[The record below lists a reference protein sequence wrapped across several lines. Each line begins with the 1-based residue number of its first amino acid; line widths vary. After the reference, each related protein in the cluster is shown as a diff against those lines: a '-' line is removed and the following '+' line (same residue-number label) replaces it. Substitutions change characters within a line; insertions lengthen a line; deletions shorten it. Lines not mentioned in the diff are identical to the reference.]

1 MKAFP
6 DSSDGTSSQNDQD
19 RNKNSG
25 DSEEGVAQLKR
36 GLVSGSRS
44 RETALVTPHFTSR
57 LGFPQSGETR
67 VTQTVTPRSLFL
79 EFHEPWD
86 AIHNAND
93 ANITLCLIHEA
104 LV

>member
-1 MKAFP
+1 MKGFP

-44 RETALVTPHFTSR
+44 RETALVTPNFTSR
-57 LGFPQSGETR
+57 LGFPQSGEKR
-67 VTQTVTPRSLFL
+67 VTQRSHQEACFSSFTNRGTPF
-79 EFHEPWD
+79 
-86 AIHNAND
+86 
-93 ANITLCLIHEA
+93 ITPTMQTSRY
-104 LV
+104 V